1 VLVDYPISTSVS
13 DMVSLFEMAHEH
25 GLHLQDSTM
34 FIHHHRCKQ
43 FLSSILSHGS
53 FQGINSITAS
63 MNLRQDFLDAKVRLS
78 NPNCQ
83 LQGCIGTLA
92 RYCVLFGVQ
101 VFYRVDCRPIW
112 VHVITVK
119 KDETGMPTEA
129 KIKVGFC
136 QDCCLNIECSYIN
149 HISVRQYVEVETAT
163 QTASMINFVFP
174 RHSLASFLL
183 YETDGSAAKK
193 YIKRGECIDIAVSGR

>member
-1 VLVDYPISTSVS
+1 MLVDYPIATSVS
-13 DMVSLFEMAHEH
+13 DMVSLFEMAHKR

-34 FIHHHRCKQ
+34 FIHHHRVKE
-43 FLSSILSHGS
+43 FLSRILSQGS

-63 MNLRQDFLDAKVRLS
+63 LNLRQDFLDANVRRS

-83 LQGCIGTLA
+83 FQGCIGTLA

-101 VFYRVDCRPIW
+101 VFHRVDCRPIW
-112 VHVITVK
+112 VHVIKVK
-119 KDETGMPTEA
+119 KDETAMPTEA
-129 KIKVGFC
+129 MCKVGFS

-163 QTASMINFVFP
+163 KIASMINFVFP
-174 RHSLASFLL
+174 RHSLASYLL
-183 YETDGSAAKK
+183 YETGGSAGKK
-193 YIKRGECIDIAVSGR
+193 RIKAGECIDIAVSGQ

>member
-1 VLVDYPISTSVS
+1 MS
-13 DMVSLFEMAHEH
+13 DMVSIFELAHER

-34 FIHHHRCKQ
+34 FIHHHRCKE

-63 MNLRQDFLDAKVRLS
+63 LNLRQDFLDANVRRS

-101 VFYRVDCRPIW
+101 VFRRVDCRPIW
-112 VHVITVK
+112 VHVIKVK

-129 KIKVGFC
+129 KIKIGFC
-136 QDCCLNIECSYIN
+136 GDCGLNIDCSYVN
-149 HISVRQYVEVETAT
+149 HISVRQYVEVEAAT

-174 RHSLASFLL
+174 RHSLASYLL
-183 YETDGSAAKK
+183 YETDGTAGTKC
-193 YIKRGECIDIAVSGR
+193 IKRGECIDIAVSGH